1 MKPID
6 IELIVETLRNSGF
19 SSRDID
25 TEKFGD
31 EVTWILSE
39 KFEIFNQIYDLMV
52 QIEESQDDRNNE
64 SDDS

>member
-6 IELIVETLRNSGF
+6 IELIVETLRNRGF
-19 SSRDID
+19 SSKDID
-25 TEKFGD
+25 TEKFGN
-31 EVTWILSE
+31 EVTWVLSE

-64 SDDS
+64 SNDS